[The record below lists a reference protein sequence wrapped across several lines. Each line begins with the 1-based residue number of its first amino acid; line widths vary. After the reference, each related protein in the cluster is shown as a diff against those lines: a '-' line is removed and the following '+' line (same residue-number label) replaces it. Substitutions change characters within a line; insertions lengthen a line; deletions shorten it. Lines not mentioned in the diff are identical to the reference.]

1 VAHSLGVDPV
11 TSLESVREHGWVL
24 GDARDDVVSTCSV
37 DNMAIHLEY
46 HEAFPFLVLPIP

>member
-1 VAHSLGVDPV
+1 MAHSLGVDLV

-46 HEAFPFLVLPIP
+46 QEAFPFLVLPIP